1 MNNLLKDISE
11 LIDSVDYR
19 VQLISRNQRLI
30 AGIENTRF
38 KGMLIGIIFTLLVVG
53 LPILYYKGGF

>member
-1 MNNLLKDISE
+1 MNTLLKNIGE

-30 AGIENTRF
+30 AGIENTRI
-38 KGMLIGIIFTLLVVG
+38 KGILIGIIFTLLLVG
-53 LPILYYKGGF
+53 VPIIYYKGGF